1 MTIYSSIQMANNAL
15 RANSIGLQ
23 VVGQNIAN
31 VNTPGYIR
39 EEAVFTPAGTQRVG
53 GLLLGMGVRVDEI
66 IQKVDR
72 FLQQR
77 MQGAASDRASSET
90 QQQSYLDLEQLIGE
104 LSNTDLSTALN
115 NFFGSI
121 HEVLNQPESESV
133 RNLTV
138 LQGQT
143 LASDVSQLSSRTTD
157 LRRNVNDRILGV
169 ADEINQL
176 TEKIRRLN
184 IQIAETEG
192 GDVSKSDAVGLRDQ
206 RGLALDRL
214 SELIDVRLDEQPSG
228 TVNVSLNGTFLVFD
242 GIRTEVEVSQSS
254 DRGLA
259 TYQLQFKGTEQP
271 LEPSAG
277 ELAGLVASRD
287 EILGGFLDQLND
299 FARTLIF
306 QFNKLHSSGQG
317 LRGFQDVASEFTV
330 NDENAPLDA
339 AGLAFTP
346 TNGSFQLLVHNQR
359 TGLTQTSDVFVDLDG
374 LDGNDT
380 TLADLAAK
388 LDAIDGISASV
399 SPTRGLTIT
408 SDSPDQNFAFA
419 NDTSGTLAALGI
431 NTFFTGSA
439 ASNIGVNQALVSDPA
454 KFAASRGGI
463 GNDTDNAVA
472 LADFLNQDL
481 ESAGGASLAVLYDRL
496 VANVT
501 QGASVASSVTEGF
514 RVFEENLK
522 GQHLAIS
529 GVSLDEEAVRLISFQ
544 RAFQATAKY
553 IATLNDLLGVLVE
566 L

>member
-1 MTIYSSIQMANNAL
+1 MTLYSSIQMANNAL
-15 RANSIGLQ
+15 RATSIGLQ

-39 EEAVFTPAGTQRVG
+39 EEAVFEPAGTQKVG
-53 GLLLGMGVRVDEI
+53 GLLLGMGVRVDGI

-77 MQGAASDRASSET
+77 MRAAASDRASSET
-90 QQQSYLDLEQLIGE
+90 QHETYLDLEQLIGE
-104 LSNTDLSTALN
+104 LSDTDLSTALN

-121 HEVLNQPESESV
+121 HEVLNQPESESI
-133 RNLTV
+133 RNLAV

-143 LASDVSQLSSRTTD
+143 LATDISRLSSRTID
-157 LRRNVNDRILGV
+157 LRRRVNDRVRAV

-176 TEKIRRLN
+176 TEEIRRLN
-184 IQIAETEG
+184 VQIAETEG

-206 RGLALDRL
+206 RGVALDRL
-214 SELIDVRLDEQPSG
+214 AELIDIRMDEQPSG
-228 TVNVSLNGTFLVFD
+228 TVNVSINGTFLVFD

-259 TYQLQFKGTEQP
+259 TYALQFKGTQQL
-271 LEPSAG
+271 LEPSSG
-277 ELAGLVASRD
+277 ELAGLIVSRD

-299 FARTLIF
+299 FASTLIF
-306 QFNKLHSSGQG
+306 QFNRLHSSGQG
-317 LRGFQDVASEFTV
+317 LRGFQDVTSEFTV
-330 NDENAPLDA
+330 ADENAPLDA

-346 TNGSFQLLVHNQR
+346 ANGSFQLLVYNSR
-359 TGLTQTSDVFVDLDG
+359 TGLTQTTDVFVDLDG
-374 LDGNDT
+374 LDDDDT
-380 TLADLAAK
+380 TLAELAAA

-399 SPTRGLTIT
+399 SPTRGLTIS
-408 SDSPDQNFAFA
+408 SDSADEEFAFA
-419 NDTSGTLAALGI
+419 NDTSGTLTALGI
-431 NTFFTGSA
+431 NTFFSGSTA
-439 ASNIGVNQALVSDPA
+439 ADIGVNQAIASDPA

-463 GNDTDNAVA
+463 GNDTDNAIE
-472 LADFLNQDL
+472 LADFLDHSL
-481 ESAGGASLAVLYDRL
+481 ESAGGASLSVLYHRL
-496 VANVT
+496 VAGVT
-501 QGASVASSVTEGF
+501 QGSAVADNVTEGF

-529 GVSLDEEAVRLISFQ
+529 GVSLDEEAVKLISFQ

-553 IATLNDLLGVLVE
+553 IATLDELLGVLVN